1 MILTTDFHTHILPGI
16 DDGSLSF
23 EESVKMLKQERE
35 QGITT
40 IILTPHFYAQRMH
53 MDAFLANRQK
63 ALNLLYNSIKT
74 IENCPRLVAGAEVSF
89 CAGMSKWDNLE
100 KLTVG
105 NSRYIIIE
113 MPFIRWSES
122 MYEELAYIRKVRGLI
137 PVIPHIERYLTRTF
151 FSDQLKRLAEIPV
164 FLQANCNLF
173 NRLSTRHIAL
183 KLLKQQ
189 KIHFLGSDCHG
200 STWRAPNMAKA
211 RRVILKYADKK
222 TISYL
227 REMEQF
233 VFRTN
238 N

>member
-1 MILTTDFHTHILPGI
+1 MILTTDFHSHILPGI

-23 EESVKMLKQERE
+23 AESVKMIQQERD
-35 QGITT
+35 QGVST
-40 IILTPHFYAQRMH
+40 IVLSPHFYAQQMKLET
-53 MDAFLANRQK
+53 FLDNRQK
-63 ALNLLYNSIKT
+63 SLDMLRNSISD
-74 IENCPRLVAGAEVSF
+74 IENCPHLIVGAEVSF
-89 CAGMSKWDNLE
+89 CAGMSQWKDLD

-122 MYEELAYIRKVRGLI
+122 MYDELVYIRKVRGLI

-151 FSDQLKRLAEIPV
+151 FSDQLKKLAEIPV
-164 FLQANCNLF
+164 FLQVNCNLF

-200 STWRAPNMAKA
+200 STWRTPNMAQA
-211 RRVILKYADKK
+211 RKVILRKADNK
-222 TISYL
+222 TITYL
-227 REMEQF
+227 REMERF
-233 VFRTN
+233 VMSVK
-238 N
+238 